1 MNIQEFINKIKSL
14 KENNTPI
21 MYSEFKTYINLFNTL
36 YLTNKELALTTVN
49 DLINLNVFT
58 EGRLDDEEYSYY
70 FFQDYHLIKYMFL
83 FLKFN

>member
-21 MYSEFKTYINLFNTL
+21 MYSEFKKYINLFNTL

-70 FFQDYHLIKYMFL
+70 LNELNNYKNKSL
-83 FLKFN
+83 

>member
-70 FFQDYHLIKYMFL
+70 LDELNNYKNKSL
-83 FLKFN
+83 

>member
-58 EGRLDDEEYSYY
+58 EGRVDDEEYSYY
-70 FFQDYHLIKYMFL
+70 LDELNNYKNKSL
-83 FLKFN
+83 

>member
-58 EGRLDDEEYSYY
+58 EGRLDEEEYSYY
-70 FFQDYHLIKYMFL
+70 LNELNNYKNKSL
-83 FLKFN
+83 

>member
-36 YLTNKELALTTVN
+36 YLTNKELALTIVN

-58 EGRLDDEEYSYY
+58 EGRVDDEEYSYY
-70 FFQDYHLIKYMFL
+70 LNELNNYKNKSL
-83 FLKFN
+83 

>member
-21 MYSEFKTYINLFNTL
+21 MYSEFKTYMNLFNIL

-58 EGRLDDEEYSYY
+58 EGRLDDEEYSCYLDELNNY
-70 FFQDYHLIKYMFL
+70 KNKTL
-83 FLKFN
+83 

>member
-58 EGRLDDEEYSYY
+58 EGRLDDEGYSYY
-70 FFQDYHLIKYMFL
+70 LNELNNYKNKSL
-83 FLKFN
+83 

>member
-1 MNIQEFINKIKSL
+1 M
-14 KENNTPI
+14 
-21 MYSEFKTYINLFNTL
+21 NLFNTL

-70 FFQDYHLIKYMFL
+70 LNELNNYKNN
-83 FLKFN
+83 LKMQ

>member
-21 MYSEFKTYINLFNTL
+21 MYSEFKAYINLFNTL

-70 FFQDYHLIKYMFL
+70 LNELNNYKNKSL
-83 FLKFN
+83 

>member
-70 FFQDYHLIKYMFL
+70 LNELNNYKNKSL
-83 FLKFN
+83 

>member
-36 YLTNKELALTTVN
+36 YLTNKEVALTTVN

-58 EGRLDDEEYSYY
+58 EGRLDDEGYSYY
-70 FFQDYHLIKYMFL
+70 LNELNNYKNKSL
-83 FLKFN
+83 

>member
-1 MNIQEFINKIKSL
+1 
-14 KENNTPI
+14 

-36 YLTNKELALTTVN
+36 YLANKELALTTVN

-70 FFQDYHLIKYMFL
+70 LNELNNYKNKSL
-83 FLKFN
+83 

>member
-1 MNIQEFINKIKSL
+1 MNIQEFMNKNRSL

-70 FFQDYHLIKYMFL
+70 LNELNNYKNKSL
-83 FLKFN
+83 

>member
-1 MNIQEFINKIKSL
+1 MTIQEFINKIKSL

-70 FFQDYHLIKYMFL
+70 LNELNNYKNKSL
-83 FLKFN
+83 

>member
-49 DLINLNVFT
+49 DLINLNVFI

-70 FFQDYHLIKYMFL
+70 LNELNNYKNKSL
-83 FLKFN
+83 

>member
-1 MNIQEFINKIKSL
+1 MNIQEFMNKNRSL

-36 YLTNKELALTTVN
+36 YLTNKELALTIVN

-70 FFQDYHLIKYMFL
+70 LNELNNYKNKSL
-83 FLKFN
+83 

>member
-36 YLTNKELALTTVN
+36 YLTNKELALTIVN

-70 FFQDYHLIKYMFL
+70 LNELNNYKNKSL
-83 FLKFN
+83 

>member
-36 YLTNKELALTTVN
+36 YLTNKEVALTIVN
-49 DLINLNVFT
+49 DLINLNILT
-58 EGRLDDEEYSYY
+58 EGRVDDEEYSYY
-70 FFQDYHLIKYMFL
+70 LDELNNYKNKSL
-83 FLKFN
+83 